1 VDDDIAWKYV
11 MEFGIFDNQE
21 DSLVVNEAAIDRGL
35 FRADSL
41 KEYHAEIV
49 KNPSTSQDDIFTKP
63 DANKV
68 TGMKQGNYSKLNDL
82 GFAPEETEISN
93 NDIIIGK
100 VSPIQPTGNNNK
112 VYKDNSVQYKSN
124 VKGVIDRVHTG
135 IYNAEGY
142 EMYNIRVRME
152 RIPIVGDKFCIFSK
166 NCDVLTSEGWIKITD
181 INLDHKIAILD
192 PEIDNILYE
201 KPSEVHCF
209 DYDSELDGK
218 MYQLKS
224 QLVDLTV
231 TPNHRMYVKKRR
243 VLENKKYDYPEEFSP
258 MFAKDCFGKRLKYK
272 KNGIW
277 NKPEQEI
284 FKYNNIELDM
294 NSWLYFIGIWFAEGW
309 VDKHNKR
316 ITISANKKRVQDKLD
331 EICNKMNLHIIKSK
345 DKWHIH
351 KIDIYNY
358 LLPFSIGAIN
368 KYLPEWVFELSNNQS
383 QILLEGLL
391 LGDGYINK
399 TNTCKYYT
407 SSEKLANNITQ
418 LALHCGWS
426 ANMYKRKIT
435 ENTYNGKLIKTNA
448 QPYAITIIKNKLEP
462 EINHSHTKKQN
473 GTRLFSNSEG
483 IRKEGLLRPKGGQS
497 EEWIDYKGTVHCV
510 TVRTGIFM
518 VRQNG
523 KPVWTC
529 NSNRHG

>member
-1 VDDDIAWKYV
+1 LVYFV
-11 MEFGIFDNQE
+11 NQE
-21 DSLVVNEAAIDRGL
+21 DSLVVNQAAIDRGL

-41 KEYHAEIV
+41 KDYHAEIV

-63 DANKV
+63 DPNKV

-142 EMYNIRVRME
+142 EMYNVRVRME
-152 RIPIVGDKFCIFSK
+152 RIPIVGDKFCHLNSV
-166 NCDVLTSEGWIKITD
+166 DVLTSEGWIKIID
-181 INLDHKIAILD
+181 VNLDHKIAILD
-192 PEIDNILYE
+192 PETDNILYE

-272 KNGIW
+272 KSVKNFIPENWIGDKFIIPQYKKRPEIEVNMNDWLVFFGIW
-277 NKPEQEI
+277 I
-284 FKYNNIELDM
+284 
-294 NSWLYFIGIWFAEGW
+294 AEGW
-309 VDKHNKR
+309 SDKNK
-316 ITISANKKRVQDKLD
+316 ISIAAHKPRVKKALD
-331 EICNKMNLHIIKSK
+331 PVIKNMEFNVSK
-345 DKWHIH
+345 SVSTYSDELNCW
-351 KIDIYNY
+351 
-358 LLPFSIGAIN
+358 SIGNVQLASIMDPISN
-368 KYLPEWVFELSNNQS
+368 GALKKCLPEWVWQLNKEQCQL
-383 QILLEGLL
+383 LLESLM
-391 LGDGYINK
+391 LGDGYISKLNAHL
-399 TNTCKYYT
+399 YYT
-407 SSEKLANNITQ
+407 SSLQ
-418 LALHCGWS
+418 LADDISRLCLHAGWS
-426 ANMYKRKIT
+426 ANYRKVNGREAGYTSWNNVDKKYIT
-435 ENTYNGKLIKTNA
+435 SNA
-448 QPYAITIIKNKLEP
+448 DALCVTIIKNKLEP
-462 EINHSHTKKQN
+462 EINHGHKNTQN
-473 GTRLFSNSEG
+473 
-483 IRKEGLLRPKGGQS
+483 GQS

-523 KPVWTC
+523 KPVWTG